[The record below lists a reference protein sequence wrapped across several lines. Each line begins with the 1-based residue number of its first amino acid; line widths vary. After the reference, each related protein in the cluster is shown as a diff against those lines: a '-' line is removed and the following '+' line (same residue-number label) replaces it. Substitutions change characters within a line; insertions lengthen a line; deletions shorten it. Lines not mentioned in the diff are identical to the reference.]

1 VKKKIVGWL
10 LGSVL
15 FIASSLTIA
24 AQDQGIQDFILNLE
38 NDLQSKDFASYLSA
52 FVPGLQ
58 EEQKEAL
65 SFYFDRMK
73 MESVNFHWAN
83 KGSIRDDDP
92 QVFLQVIF
100 ENPYSALIEIW
111 QLKLAQVEERWR
123 ITEKNVRGNLSQLF
137 KINIPAERVE
147 RAAHVEI
154 SHADISLSFKD
165 ALVFYDNIPGLETAL
180 LVIGDGH
187 LSFSPSDENEQ
198 HQLELIFKS
207 RRLEDKVEY
216 AFLRFSMSF
225 FERNIKITRK
235 DQERNAPI
243 SEVDRNRASSLFKKH
258 YLHYFTVQSPL
269 SAQPL
274 SFLPQGDEAVFEVRS
289 RKAGDLAYIYST
301 FAEEEITLYDRSRE
315 RFLNLYSPSSEKGKK
330 RMVIT
335 FSEKYDIENYDIEL
349 SYEPRDFRLS
359 AKARIDMTSRLG
371 SLDSVKFRFNPS
383 LEILRIYDEK
393 KRELFFTRDKIG
405 EILYIY
411 FIEPVDKDATA
422 AIEVYYRGVLKPP
435 AQLTDT
441 VASSQFSD
449 TVILIPPQYD
459 TYLLSHSARWY
470 PCPSDED
477 YFTARL
483 KIIVPPEYG
492 SISNGLLQ
500 EQGMLN
506 GVQRVTEI
514 DKMGSTYSV
523 FETRSPV
530 KYLTFLVGKL
540 TLVQQNEDS
549 LPLFSYVSSDM
560 RFPKKNILEEASK
573 ILEFYE
579 SRFGPFP
586 FEALRIVQRL
596 WMSGGG
602 HSPASFIVLNDIP
615 RSSQRGEPAAN
626 LVYNASSPVDLTEWK
641 EYFLAHEIAHQWWG
655 QGVTW
660 ARYRDQWLSEG
671 LAQFASALYIRS
683 KHDHRAFSNILKK
696 FAKWTEQKSAFG
708 PITLGSRLSFLDFQ
722 AYQAIIYNKSA
733 LVLNML
739 LDLLGEEVFFASL
752 KEFLT
757 DYKYSA
763 ASTGQF
769 RRVMERVAGRD
780 LDGFFSLWFNSHL
793 LPESRVSYATITKQ
807 GGLFLK
813 LRVEQFGDA
822 FVYPLW
828 IEWEEK
834 EGAGRHREK
843 VIVDEKSQEFEFPL
857 QNRATKVV
865 INPDRAVPGKI
876 TAHRG

>member
-1 VKKKIVGWL
+1 MNKKIVGWL
-10 LGSVL
+10 LGWIL
-15 FIASSLTIA
+15 LIASSSAIA
-24 AQDQGIQDFILNLE
+24 DQDQSIQDFILNLE
-38 NDLQSKDFASYLSA
+38 NALQSKDFVSYINA
-52 FVPGLQ
+52 FSPELQ
-58 EEQKEAL
+58 EDQEEAL
-65 SFYFDRMK
+65 SFYFDKMK
-73 MESVNFHWAN
+73 MESVTFHWAN
-83 KGSIRDDDP
+83 KGSLRYDDP
-92 QVFLQVIF
+92 QVFLQVVIQ
-100 ENPYSALIEIW
+100 NPYSALIEIW
-111 QLKLAQVEERWR
+111 QLKLAQVEGRWI
-123 ITEKNVRGNLSQLF
+123 ITEKSVRGNLSQLF
-137 KINIPAERVE
+137 KVNIPAERVE
-147 RAAHVEI
+147 RAALVEI
-154 SHADISLSFKD
+154 NHVDISLIFKD

-198 HQLELIFKS
+198 HQLDLLFKS

-225 FERNIKITRK
+225 FERNIKIIRN
-235 DQERNAPI
+235 DQEINRPV
-243 SEVDRNRASSLFKKH
+243 SEVERNRASSLFRKH
-258 YLHYFTVQSPL
+258 YLHYFTVQSSL
-269 SAQPL
+269 SAEPL
-274 SFLPQGDEAVFEVRS
+274 SFLPQGDEAVFEIRA

-315 RFLNLYSPSSEKGKK
+315 CFLNLYSPSSEKGKK

-335 FSEKYDIENYDIEL
+335 LSQKYDVENYDIEL
-349 SYEPRDFRLS
+349 SYEPKDFRLS
-359 AKARIDMTSRLG
+359 AKARIDVTARLG
-371 SLDSVKFRFNPS
+371 SLDSVKFRFHS
-383 LEILRIYDEK
+383 GLEILRIFDEK
-393 KRELFFTRDKIG
+393 KRELFFTRDKAS
-405 EILYIY
+405 EILYVY
-411 FIEPVDKDATA
+411 LIEPVAQDENV

-435 AQLTDT
+435 PQLTDT
-441 VASSQFSD
+441 VTSSQFND

-459 TYLLSHSARWY
+459 TYLISHSSRWY
-470 PCPSDED
+470 PCPSDDD

-483 KIIVPPEYG
+483 KIIVPPEYQ

-500 EQGMLN
+500 EQGKLN
-506 GVQRVTEI
+506 GMQRVTEI

-523 FETRSPV
+523 FETKTPV

-540 TLVQQNEDS
+540 TLIQLNEDS

-560 RFPKKNILEEASK
+560 RYPNRNILEEASK
-573 ILEFYE
+573 ILEFYQ

-586 FEALRIVQRL
+586 FETLSIVQRQ

-615 RSSQRGEPAAN
+615 RTSKREPATS
-626 LVYNASSPVDLTEWK
+626 LVYSPSSPVDLTEWK
-641 EYFLAHEIAHQWWG
+641 EYFLAHELAHQWWG

-671 LAQFASALYIRS
+671 LAQFASILYIRS
-683 KHDHRAFSNILKK
+683 KYNHKAFSNILKK
-696 FAKWTEQKSAFG
+696 LAKWTEQKSAFG

-739 LDLLGEEVFFASL
+739 LDLLGEEVFFAGL
-752 KEFLT
+752 KEFLAE
-757 DYKYSA
+757 YKYSA

-769 RRVMERVAGRD
+769 KRVMERVTGRD
-780 LDGFFSLWFNSHL
+780 LGQFFSLWFNSHL
-793 LPESRVSYATITKQ
+793 LPESRVSYATIRRR
-807 GGLFLK
+807 GGFFLK
-813 LRVEQFGDA
+813 LRVDQVGDV

-828 IEWEEK
+828 VEWEEK
-834 EGAGRHREK
+834 GGDGRHREK